1 MLTTYG
7 KAALKGPRVGLTSLK
22 QRVTAMLKRM
32 IGKLAEP
39 RMTYEEA
46 RASLERHAHNARLF
60 LAARSDVEPEILYYL
75 ASDDAVDV
83 RRLVAANPATPQQAN
98 KILASDVDA
107 SVRLELARKM
117 ARQVCGTDAS
127 MTPRARALA
136 TEVAERLALD
146 ADAGVRAAV
155 GCVQPA

>member
-1 MLTTYG
+1 
-7 KAALKGPRVGLTSLK
+7 
-22 QRVTAMLKRM
+22 MLKRM

-75 ASDDAVDV
+75 ANDEAVDV

-98 KILASDVDA
+98 KILAADA
-107 SVRLELARKM
+107 DAGVRLELARKVG
-117 ARQVCGTDAS
+117 RQIGVADAS
-127 MTPRARALA
+127 MTLRARALA
-136 TEVAERLALD
+136 TEVAERLAHD
-146 ADAGVRAAV
+146 GDSRVREALARA
-155 GCVQPA
+155 QPA

>member
-1 MLTTYG
+1 
-7 KAALKGPRVGLTSLK
+7 
-22 QRVTAMLKRM
+22 MLKRM

-75 ASDDAVDV
+75 ANDEAVDV

-98 KILASDVDA
+98 KTLAADA
-107 SVRLELARKM
+107 DAGVRLELARKM
-117 ARQVCGTDAS
+117 GRQVSDADTS

-136 TEVAERLALD
+136 TEVAERLAHDTD
-146 ADAGVRAAV
+146 ARVREALAHA
-155 GCVQPA
+155 QPA